1 MSKKKKIIIS
11 LVVTI
16 VIIGLVT
23 GILLAVKKKTKNK
36 KTVEVYPVSELSENS
51 SNFGSWKTM
60 SGRVIIKNEQK
71 IYLNAEQQVAEVLV
85 KEGDEVKAGDVLMRY
100 DTTSQ
105 NLQLER
111 MAADVEIA
119 RVAVIVAERDLE
131 KLKNTTPVEPTTEA
145 PPTEAPPTEA
155 PPTEAPT
162 TEAPT
167 TEAPPIEDPNATPTD
182 AEQNN
187 KPQETPAPTPT
198 PVPAPTPAPE
208 PEPIPP
214 EDMEQTYTKEELEKA
229 IKDKENEIKSLR
241 TAYQLEQI
249 KYEIASY
256 QNANGDVLANFDGVV
271 KTLADQEE
279 SILNNEPFMVIGTD
293 DGYTVQSDIGEFSL
307 MTVGVG
313 NTVTMQNYE
322 NGMTYTGTITEI
334 SNIPSDS
341 NYYYGTIETYYPITI
356 AVDNP
361 EGLTQN
367 SWLEVSLDGGVTD
380 ENTGVLCLQTA
391 FVMSENGNSYVMKQV
406 DGKLEKCYVKTG
418 KNYWGSY
425 VEILSGLNED
435 DYVAFPYL
443 TSAVEGTKTVEISLY
458 DSALFR

>member
-11 LVVTI
+11 LVVTV
-16 VIIGLVT
+16 VIIGLIT
-23 GILLAVKKKTKNK
+23 GILLSVKKKTKNK

-51 SNFGSWKTM
+51 ANFGSWKTM

-71 IYLNAEQQVAEVLV
+71 IYLNAQQQVAEVLV
-85 KEGDEVKAGDVLMRY
+85 KEGDTVKAGDVLMRY

-105 NLQLER
+105 NLQLES

-119 RVAVIVAERDLE
+119 RVAVIVAERELE
-131 KLKNTTPVEPTTEA
+131 KLKNTTPVEPTTE
-145 PPTEAPPTEA
+145 PPV
-155 PPTEAPT
+155 TEAPT
-162 TEAPT
+162 TETPT
-167 TEAPPIEDPNATPTD
+167 TETPPPEEPDATPTD
-182 AEQNN
+182 GEQNN
-187 KPQETPAPTPT
+187 KPQETPTSPPAQT
-198 PVPAPTPAPE
+198 PVPTPAPE
-208 PEPIPP
+208 PVPP

-256 QNANGDVLANFDGVV
+256 QSANGDVLANFDGVV

-322 NGMTYTGTITEI
+322 NGMTYTGTITQI
-334 SNIPSDS
+334 SNIPSDN
-341 NYYYGTIETYYPITI
+341 NYYYGMVETYYPITI

-367 SWLEVSLDGGVTD
+367 SWLEVSLDGGSAD
-380 ENTGVLCLQTA
+380 EDTGVLCLQTA

-406 DGKLEKCYVKTG
+406 DGKLKKCYVKTG

-425 VEILSGLNED
+425 VEILSGLNEE

-443 TSAVEGTKTVEISLY
+443 SSAVEGTKTVEISLY

>member
-1 MSKKKKIIIS
+1 MGKKKKIIIS
-11 LVVTI
+11 LVVT
-16 VIIGLVT
+16 VVVIGLIT

-36 KTVEVYPVSELSENS
+36 KTVEVFSVSELSENS
-51 SNFGSWKTM
+51 ANFGSWKTM

-71 IYLNAEQQVAEVLV
+71 IYLNAQQQVAEVLV

-105 NLQLER
+105 NLQLEL

-119 RVAVIVAERDLE
+119 RVSVVVAERELE
-131 KLKNTTPVEPTTEA
+131 KLKNTTPVEPTTE
-145 PPTEAPPTEA
+145 PPVTET
-155 PPTEAPT
+155 PT

-167 TEAPPIEDPNATPTD
+167 TEAPSTEDPGATPTD

-187 KPQETPAPTPT
+187 KPQENPTPEPAPVPAPTPT
-198 PVPAPTPAPE
+198 PVPE
-208 PEPIPP
+208 PEPMPP
-214 EDMEQTYTKEELEKA
+214 EDLEPTYTKEELEKA
-229 IKDKENEIKSLR
+229 IQDKENEIKSLR
-241 TAYQLEQI
+241 TSYQLEQI

-256 QNANGDVLANFDGVV
+256 QSANGDVLANFDGVV

-307 MTVGVG
+307 MTVGIG
-313 NTVTMQNYE
+313 NTVTMMNYE

-334 SNIPSDS
+334 STIPSDN
-341 NYYYGTIETYYPITI
+341 NYYYGMVETYYPITI
-356 AVDNP
+356 AVDDP

-367 SWLEVSLDGGVTD
+367 SWLEVSLDGGVAD
-380 ENTGVLCLQTA
+380 ESTGVMCLQTA

-425 VEILSGLNED
+425 VEILSGLSVD

-443 TSAVEGTKTVEISLY
+443 SSAVEGTKTVETSFY
-458 DSALFR
+458 DSSLFR

>member
-11 LVVTI
+11 LVVTV
-16 VIIGLVT
+16 VIIGLIT

-36 KTVEVYPVSELSENS
+36 KTVEVYSVTELSENS

-71 IYLNAEQQVAEVLV
+71 IYLNAQQQVAEVLV
-85 KEGDEVKAGDVLMRY
+85 KEGDTVKAGDVLMRY

-105 NLQLER
+105 NLQLES

-119 RVAVIVAERDLE
+119 RVAVIVAERELE
-131 KLKNTTPVEPTTEA
+131 KLKNTTPVEPTTE
-145 PPTEAPPTEA
+145 PPV
-155 PPTEAPT
+155 TEAPT

-167 TEAPPIEDPNATPTD
+167 TEAPTTETPAPEEPGATPTD
-182 AEQNN
+182 GEQDN
-187 KPQETPAPTPT
+187 KPQETPAPAPQP
-198 PVPAPTPAPE
+198 PVPAPEPTPE

-256 QNANGDVLANFDGVV
+256 QSANGDVLANFDGVV

-307 MTVGVG
+307 MTVGIG

-334 SNIPSDS
+334 SNIPSEN
-341 NYYYGTIETYYPITI
+341 NYYYGMVETYYPITI

-361 EGLTQN
+361 EGLTQD
-367 SWLEVSLDGGVTD
+367 SWLEVSLAGGSAD
-380 ENTGVLCLQTA
+380 EDTGVLCLQTA

-406 DGKLEKCYVKTG
+406 DGKLKKCYVKTG

-425 VEILSGLNED
+425 VEILSGLNEE

-443 TSAVEGTKTVEISLY
+443 SSAVEGTKTVETSLY
-458 DSALFR
+458 DSALYR

>member
-1 MSKKKKIIIS
+1 MGKKKKVIIS
-11 LVVTI
+11 LVVTV
-16 VIIGLVT
+16 VIIGLIT
-23 GILLAVKKKTKNK
+23 GILLGVKKKTKNK
-36 KTVEVYPVSELSENS
+36 KTVEVYPVSDLSENS
-51 SNFGSWKTM
+51 SMFGSWNTM
-60 SGRVIIKNEQK
+60 SGRVVIKNEQK
-71 IYLNAEQQVAEVLV
+71 IYLNSGQQVAEVLV

-105 NLQLER
+105 NLQLEL

-119 RVAVIVAERDLE
+119 RVSVIVAERQLE
-131 KLKNTTPVEPTTEA
+131 KLKNTTPVEPTTE
-145 PPTEAPPTEA
+145 PPV
-155 PPTEAPT
+155 

-167 TEAPPIEDPNATPTD
+167 TEAPPTEAPSTEDPGATPTD
-182 AEQNN
+182 AEQDN
-187 KPQETPAPTPT
+187 KPQENPAP
-198 PVPAPTPAPE
+198 APAPE
-208 PEPIPP
+208 PTPEPVPEPVPP
-214 EDMEQTYTKEELEKA
+214 EDLEQTYTKEELEKA

-256 QNANGDVLANFDGVV
+256 QSANGDVLANFDGVV
-271 KTLADQEE
+271 KTLSDQEE
-279 SILNNEPFMVIGTD
+279 SILNNEPFIVIGTT

-307 MTVGVG
+307 MTVGIG
-313 NTVTMQNYE
+313 DSVTIYSYE

-334 SNIPSDS
+334 SNIPSNN
-341 NYYYGTIETYYPITI
+341 NYYYGTVETYYPITI
-356 AVDNP
+356 AVDDP

-367 SWLEVSLDGGVTD
+367 MWLEVSLDGGFSD
-380 ENTGVLCLQTA
+380 EDTGVLCLQTA

-418 KNYWGSY
+418 KSYWGSY

-443 TSAVEGTKTVEISLY
+443 SSAVEGTKTTEISLY
-458 DSALFR
+458 ESSLYR

>member
-11 LVVTI
+11 LVVTV
-16 VIIGLVT
+16 VIIGLIT
-23 GILLAVKKKTKNK
+23 GILLGVKKKTKNK

-51 SNFGSWKTM
+51 SMFGSWKTM

-71 IYLNAEQQVAEVLV
+71 IYLNAQQQVAEVLV

-105 NLQLER
+105 NLQLEL

-119 RVAVIVAERDLE
+119 RVSVIVAERQLE
-131 KLKNTTPVEPTTEA
+131 KLKNTTPVEPTTE
-145 PPTEAPPTEA
+145 PPVTEAPVTEA
-155 PPTEAPT
+155 PATEAPS
-162 TEAPT
+162 TEEPG
-167 TEAPPIEDPNATPTD
+167 ATPTD

-187 KPQETPAPTPT
+187 KPQENPAPEPL
-198 PVPAPTPAPE
+198 PEPTPAPE
-208 PEPIPP
+208 PVPP
-214 EDMEQTYTKEELEKA
+214 ENLEQTYTKEELAKA

-256 QNANGDVLANFDGVV
+256 QSANGDVLANFDGVV

-279 SILNNEPFMVIGTD
+279 SILNNEPFLVVGTD

-307 MTVGVG
+307 MTVGIG
-313 NTVTMQNYE
+313 NTVTMYSYE

-334 SNIPSDS
+334 SNIPSNN
-341 NYYYGTIETYYPITI
+341 NYYYGTVQTYYPITI
-356 AVDNP
+356 AVDDP
-361 EGLTQN
+361 DGLTQN
-367 SWLEVSLDGGVTD
+367 LWLEVSIDGGTTD
-380 ENTGVLCLQTA
+380 ENAGVLCLQAA

-443 TSAVEGTKTVEISLY
+443 SSAVEGTKTVEISLY
-458 DSALFR
+458 DSALYR

>member
-11 LVVTI
+11 LVVTV

-85 KEGDEVKAGDVLMRY
+85 KEGDTVKAGDVLMRY

-105 NLQLER
+105 NLQLES

-131 KLKNTTPVEPTTEA
+131 KLKNTTPVEPTEA
-145 PPTEAPPTEA
+145 
-155 PPTEAPT
+155 PTEAPT
-162 TEAPT
+162 TEPPT
-167 TEAPPIEDPNATPTD
+167 TEPPTTEPPVTEDPDATPTD
-182 AEQNN
+182 GEQNN
-187 KPQETPAPTPT
+187 PTPAPTPAPTPT
-198 PVPAPTPAPE
+198 PTPPPE
-208 PEPIPP
+208 PEPVPP

-279 SILNNEPFMVIGTD
+279 SILNNEPFMVVGTD

-334 SNIPSDS
+334 SNIPSDN
-341 NYYYGTIETYYPITI
+341 NYYYGTVETYYPITI

-361 EGLTQN
+361 EGLTQD
-367 SWLEVSLDGGVTD
+367 SWLEVSLDGSATD
-380 ENTGVLCLQTA
+380 MDAGVLCLQTA

>member
-11 LVVTI
+11 LVVTV
-16 VIIGLVT
+16 VIIGLIT
-23 GILLAVKKKTKNK
+23 GILFAVKKKTKNK
-36 KTVEVYPVSELSENS
+36 KTVEVYPVSDLSENS
-51 SNFGSWKTM
+51 SDFGSWNTM

-71 IYLNAEQQVAEVLV
+71 IYLNSGQQVAEVLV

-105 NLQLER
+105 NLQLEL

-119 RVAVIVAERDLE
+119 RVSVIVAERQLD
-131 KLKNTTPVEPTTEA
+131 KLKNTTPVEPTTE
-145 PPTEAPPTEA
+145 PPVTEAPA
-155 PPTEAPT
+155 TEAPT
-162 TEAPT
+162 TEAPST
-167 TEAPPIEDPNATPTD
+167 EDPDATPMD

-187 KPQETPAPTPT
+187 KPQENPAP
-198 PVPAPTPAPE
+198 APAPE
-208 PEPIPP
+208 PTPEPVPEPVPP
-214 EDMEQTYTKEELEKA
+214 EDLEQTYTKEELEKA

-256 QNANGDVLANFDGVV
+256 QSANGDVLANFNGVV
-271 KTLADQEE
+271 KTLSDQEE
-279 SILNNEPFMVIGTD
+279 SILNNEPFIVIGTD

-307 MTVGVG
+307 MTVGIG
-313 NTVTMQNYE
+313 DTVTIYSYE

-334 SNIPSDS
+334 SNIPS
-341 NYYYGTIETYYPITI
+341 NNNYYYYGTVETYYPITI

-361 EGLTQN
+361 DGLTQN
-367 SWLEVSLDGGVTD
+367 MWLEVSLNGGFSD
-380 ENTGVLCLQTA
+380 EDTGTLCLRTA

-418 KNYWGSY
+418 KTYWGSY

-443 TSAVEGTKTVEISLY
+443 SSAVEGTKTMEISLY
-458 DSALFR
+458 ESSLYR

>member
-16 VIIGLVT
+16 VIIGLIT
-23 GILLAVKKKTKNK
+23 GILLSVKKKTKNK
-36 KTVEVYPVSELSENS
+36 KTVEVYSVSELSENS
-51 SNFGSWKTM
+51 SMFGSWKTM

-71 IYLNAEQQVAEVLV
+71 IYLNAQQQVAEVLV

-105 NLQLER
+105 NLQLEL

-119 RVAVIVAERDLE
+119 RVSVIVAERELE
-131 KLKNTTPVEPTTEA
+131 KLKNTTPVEPATEPPVTEA
-145 PPTEAPPTEA
+145 PA
-155 PPTEAPT
+155 TEAPT
-162 TEAPT
+162 TEAPS
-167 TEAPPIEDPNATPTD
+167 TEEPGATPTD
-182 AEQNN
+182 A
-187 KPQETPAPTPT
+187 
-198 PVPAPTPAPE
+198 PAPE
-208 PEPIPP
+208 PTPEPTPEPVAPVPEPVPP
-214 EDMEQTYTKEELEKA
+214 ESLEQTYTKEELEKA

-256 QNANGDVLANFDGVV
+256 QSANGDVLANFDGVV

-307 MTVGVG
+307 MTVGIG

-334 SNIPSDS
+334 SNIPSNN
-341 NYYYGTIETYYPITI
+341 NYYYGTVQTYYPITI
-356 AVDNP
+356 AVDDP
-361 EGLTQN
+361 YGLTQN
-367 SWLEVSLDGGVTD
+367 AWLEVSLDGGVTD
-380 ENTGVLCLQTA
+380 ENSGVLCLQTP
-391 FVMSENGNSYVMKQV
+391 FIMSENGNSYVMKQV

-425 VEILSGLNED
+425 VEILAGLNED

-443 TSAVEGTKTVEISLY
+443 SSAVEGTKTVETSLY

>member
-1 MSKKKKIIIS
+1 MSNKKKIIIS
-11 LVVTI
+11 LVVTV
-16 VIIGLVT
+16 VIIGLIT
-23 GILLAVKKKTKNK
+23 GILLSVKKKTRNK
-36 KTVEVYPVSELSENS
+36 KTVEVYPVSDLSENS
-51 SNFGSWKTM
+51 SMFGSWKTM
-60 SGRVIIKNEQK
+60 SGRVVIKNEQK
-71 IYLNAEQQVAEVLV
+71 IYLNAQQQVAEVLV

-105 NLQLER
+105 NLQLEL

-119 RVAVIVAERDLE
+119 RVSVIVAERQLE
-131 KLKNTTPVEPTTEA
+131 KLKNTTPVEPTAEPIVTEA
-145 PPTEAPPTEA
+145 PVPPAIEVPTPEEPS
-155 PPTEAPT
+155 
-162 TEAPT
+162 
-167 TEAPPIEDPNATPTD
+167 IEDPGATPTD

-187 KPQETPAPTPT
+187 KPQETPAPEPT
-198 PVPAPTPAPE
+198 PEPTPE
-208 PEPIPP
+208 PEPVPP
-214 EDMEQTYTKEELEKA
+214 ENLEPTYTKEELEKA

-256 QNANGDVLANFDGVV
+256 QSANGDVLANFDGVV

-279 SILNNEPFMVIGTD
+279 SILNNEPFIVIGTN

-307 MTVGVG
+307 MTVGIG
-313 NTVTMQNYE
+313 NTVTMYSYE

-334 SNIPSDS
+334 SNIPSDN
-341 NYYYGTIETYYPITI
+341 NYYYGTVETYYPITI
-356 AVDNP
+356 AVDDP

-367 SWLEVSLDGGVTD
+367 LWLEVSLDGGFSD
-380 ENTGVLCLQTA
+380 EDTGVLCLQTA

-443 TSAVEGTKTVEISLY
+443 SSAVEGTKTVEISLY
-458 DSALFR
+458 ESSLYR

>member
-11 LVVTI
+11 LVVTV

-23 GILLAVKKKTKNK
+23 GILLAVKKKTRNK

-85 KEGDEVKAGDVLMRY
+85 KEGDTVKAGDVLMRY

-105 NLQLER
+105 NLQLES

-131 KLKNTTPVEPTTEA
+131 KLKNTTPVEPTEA
-145 PPTEAPPTEA
+145 
-155 PPTEAPT
+155 PTEAPT
-162 TEAPT
+162 TEPPT
-167 TEAPPIEDPNATPTD
+167 TEPPTTEPPVTEDPDATPTD
-182 AEQNN
+182 GEQNN
-187 KPQETPAPTPT
+187 PT
-198 PVPAPTPAPE
+198 PVPTPAPTPAPTPPPE
-208 PEPIPP
+208 PEPVPP

-279 SILNNEPFMVIGTD
+279 SILNNEPFMVVGTD

-334 SNIPSDS
+334 SNIPSDN
-341 NYYYGTIETYYPITI
+341 NYYYGTVETYYPITI

-361 EGLTQN
+361 EGLTQD
-367 SWLEVSLDGGVTD
+367 SWLEVSLDGGGLSD
-380 ENTGVLCLQTA
+380 ESTGVLCLQTA

-425 VEILSGLNED
+425 VEILSGLSED

-443 TSAVEGTKTVEISLY
+443 TSAVEGTKTVETSLY
-458 DSALFR
+458 DSALYR

>member
-11 LVVTI
+11 LVVTV

-71 IYLNAEQQVAEVLV
+71 IYLNAQQQVAEVLV
-85 KEGDEVKAGDVLMRY
+85 KEGDTVKAGDVLMRY

-105 NLQLER
+105 NLQLES

-131 KLKNTTPVEPTTEA
+131 KLKNTTPVEPTEA
-145 PPTEAPPTEA
+145 
-155 PPTEAPT
+155 PTEAPT
-162 TEAPT
+162 TEPPT
-167 TEAPPIEDPNATPTD
+167 TEPPTTEPPVTEDPDATPTD
-182 AEQNN
+182 GEQNN
-187 KPQETPAPTPT
+187 KPQETSAPTPT
-198 PVPAPTPAPE
+198 PVPTPAPEPAPE
-208 PEPIPP
+208 PEPVPP

-279 SILNNEPFMVIGTD
+279 SILNNEPFMVIGTN

-334 SNIPSDS
+334 SNIPSDN
-341 NYYYGTIETYYPITI
+341 NYYYGTAETYYPITI

-361 EGLTQN
+361 EGLTQD
-367 SWLEVSLDGGVTD
+367 SWLEVSLDGSATD
-380 ENTGVLCLQTA
+380 ADAGVLCLQTA

-425 VEILSGLNED
+425 VEILSGLSED

-443 TSAVEGTKTVEISLY
+443 TSAVEGTKTVETSLY
-458 DSALFR
+458 DSALYR

>member
-1 MSKKKKIIIS
+1 MGKKKKIIIS
-11 LVVTI
+11 LVVTV
-16 VIIGLVT
+16 VIIGLIT
-23 GILLAVKKKTKNK
+23 GILLGVKKKTKNK

-60 SGRVIIKNEQK
+60 SGRVVIKNEQK
-71 IYLNAEQQVAEVLV
+71 IYLNAQQQVAEVLV

-105 NLQLER
+105 NLQLEL

-119 RVAVIVAERDLE
+119 RVSVIVAERQLE
-131 KLKNTTPVEPTTEA
+131 KLKNTTPVEPTTE
-145 PPTEAPPTEA
+145 PPVTEAPA
-155 PPTEAPT
+155 

-167 TEAPPIEDPNATPTD
+167 TEAPPAVDPGATPTD

-187 KPQETPAPTPT
+187 KPQENPAP
-198 PVPAPTPAPE
+198 APAPE
-208 PEPIPP
+208 PTPEPVPEPIPP
-214 EDMEQTYTKEELEKA
+214 EDLEQTYTKEELEKA

-241 TAYQLEQI
+241 TAYQLQQI

-256 QNANGDVLANFDGVV
+256 QSANGDVLANFDGVV
-271 KTLADQEE
+271 KTLSDQEE

-307 MTVGVG
+307 MTVGIG
-313 NTVTMQNYE
+313 NTVTIYSYE

-334 SNIPSDS
+334 SNIPSDN
-341 NYYYGTIETYYPITI
+341 NYYYGTVETYYPITI
-356 AVDNP
+356 AVDDP

-367 SWLEVSLDGGVTD
+367 LWLEVSLNGGFRD
-380 ENTGVLCLQTA
+380 EDAGVLCLQTA

-443 TSAVEGTKTVEISLY
+443 SSAVEGTKTVEISLY
-458 DSALFR
+458 ESSLYR

>member
-16 VIIGLVT
+16 VIIGLIT
-23 GILLAVKKKTKNK
+23 GILLGVKKKTKNK

-51 SNFGSWKTM
+51 SMFGSWNTM
-60 SGRVIIKNEQK
+60 SGRVVIKNEQK
-71 IYLNAEQQVAEVLV
+71 IYLNAGQQVAEVLV

-105 NLQLER
+105 NLQLEL

-119 RVAVIVAERDLE
+119 RVSVVVAERELE
-131 KLKNTTPVEPTTEA
+131 KLKNTRPVEPTTE
-145 PPTEAPPTEA
+145 PPV
-155 PPTEAPT
+155 TEAPT

-167 TEAPPIEDPNATPTD
+167 TEAPSTEDPGATPTD

-187 KPQETPAPTPT
+187 KPQENPAPEQTPE
-198 PVPAPTPAPE
+198 PVPA

-214 EDMEQTYTKEELEKA
+214 EDLEPTYTKEELEKA

-256 QNANGDVLANFDGVV
+256 QNANGDVLANFNGVV
-271 KTLADQEE
+271 KTLADKEE
-279 SILNNEPFMVIGTD
+279 SILNNEPFIVIGTD

-307 MTVGVG
+307 MTVGIG
-313 NTVTMQNYE
+313 NTVTIYSYE
-322 NGMTYTGTITEI
+322 TGMSYTGTITEI
-334 SNIPSDS
+334 SNIPSDN
-341 NYYYGTIETYYPITI
+341 NYYSGAVETYYPITI
-356 AVDNP
+356 AVDDP

-367 SWLEVSLDGGVTD
+367 MWLEVSLDGGFSD
-380 ENTGVLCLQTA
+380 EDTGTLCLQTA

-418 KNYWGSY
+418 KSYWGSY
-425 VEILSGLNED
+425 VEILSGLTED

-443 TSAVEGTKTVEISLY
+443 SSAVEGTKTTEISLY
-458 DSALFR
+458 ESSLYR